1 MVRAFIAGIVIG
13 IVAPLIGTFLVARR
27 FSLIADTLGHISLA
41 GIALGLLL
49 GINPIVTALIAS
61 ILTAVLVDKIRHN
74 KYISGESA
82 LAMLLSGGLA
92 LAIVLMGLARGFN
105 VDLLSFL
112 FGSISTVSETDLYLI
127 VPLGVLV
134 IILTV
139 FFYKKLLYIAFNEEG
154 ARVAGIKV
162 NFLNILLMALTAV
175 AVSLSIRI
183 IGSLLIGAL
192 LVIPVT
198 TASQLARSFRQCLIL
213 AIIIS
218 LVSVISGLLAS
229 FYLNLPAG
237 GAIVLVSLSIFSI
250 ILIVSDKT
258 FTILIKVSISLE
270 LNFLFFLLFNHLSKT
285 W

>member
-1 MVRAFIAGIVIG
+1 MTPKILSARSAASSVLISGLSATLLQENLSPATTTTGSMETTEKLLFTTTPMLEIFTYSFMVRAFIAGIVIG

-112 FGSISTVSETDLYLI
+112 FGSISTV
-127 VPLGVLV
+127 
-134 IILTV
+134 
-139 FFYKKLLYIAFNEEG
+139 
-154 ARVAGIKV
+154 
-162 NFLNILLMALTAV
+162 
-175 AVSLSIRI
+175 
-183 IGSLLIGAL
+183 
-192 LVIPVT
+192 
-198 TASQLARSFRQCLIL
+198 
-213 AIIIS
+213 
-218 LVSVISGLLAS
+218 
-229 FYLNLPAG
+229 
-237 GAIVLVSLSIFSI
+237 
-250 ILIVSDKT
+250 
-258 FTILIKVSISLE
+258 
-270 LNFLFFLLFNHLSKT
+270 
-285 W
+285 

>member
-1 MVRAFIAGIVIG
+1 MIEKLLFTATPMLDIFTYSFMIRAFIAGIVI
-13 IVAPLIGTFLVARR
+13 ALIGTFLVARR

-61 ILTAVLVDKIRHN
+61 ILTAILVDKIRHN

-112 FGSISTVSETDLYLI
+112 FGSISTVTETDLYLI
-127 VPLGVLV
+127 VPLGVLAIFLV
-134 IILTV
+134 A

-237 GAIVLVSLSIFSI
+237 GAIVLVSLTIFSI
-250 ILIVSDKT
+250 IYVLRR
-258 FTILIKVSISLE
+258 
-270 LNFLFFLLFNHLSKT
+270 
-285 W
+285 

>member
-1 MVRAFIAGIVIG
+1 METTEKLLFTTTPMLEIFTYSFMVRAFIAGIVIG

-134 IILTV
+134 VILTV

-250 ILIVSDKT
+250 IY
-258 FTILIKVSISLE
+258 ILRR
-270 LNFLFFLLFNHLSKT
+270 
-285 W
+285 

>member
-1 MVRAFIAGIVIG
+1 
-13 IVAPLIGTFLVARR
+13 
-27 FSLIADTLGHISLA
+27 
-41 GIALGLLL
+41 
-49 GINPIVTALIAS
+49 
-61 ILTAVLVDKIRHN
+61 
-74 KYISGESA
+74 
-82 LAMLLSGGLA
+82 
-92 LAIVLMGLARGFN
+92 
-105 VDLLSFL
+105 
-112 FGSISTVSETDLYLI
+112 
-127 VPLGVLV
+127 V

-250 ILIVSDKT
+250 IY
-258 FTILIKVSISLE
+258 ILRR
-270 LNFLFFLLFNHLSKT
+270 
-285 W
+285 

>member
-1 MVRAFIAGIVIG
+1 METTEKLLFTTTPMLEIFTYSFMVRAFIAGIVIG

-250 ILIVSDKT
+250 IY
-258 FTILIKVSISLE
+258 ILRR
-270 LNFLFFLLFNHLSKT
+270 
-285 W
+285 